1 MNLSI
6 ALEIGVPEAGEA
18 ERIIAI
24 ARDAGVFST
33 EEVDVVQ
40 ELVQEHFQ
48 LGAERSG
55 YYFIVA
61 RDERDLLGFACYG
74 PRPLT
79 IGTFDLYW
87 IVVAPRLG
95 QRGIGTILL
104 ERVTHDVRTA
114 GGRLLVAETSGLPAY
129 LPAREFYDRHRFMR
143 VASIAD
149 FYAPG
154 DDLVLFVKGLDQCL

>member
-1 MNLSI
+1 MNSSI
-6 ALEIGVPEAGEA
+6 ALEIGMPEAGEA
-18 ERIIAI
+18 ERIVAI
-24 ARDAGVFST
+24 ARHAGVFSP
-33 EEVDVVQ
+33 EEVDTVH

-79 IGTFDLYW
+79 LGTFDLYW
-87 IVVAPRLG
+87 IVVAPRVG

-104 ERVTHDVRTA
+104 ERVTRDVRTA
-114 GGRLLVAETSGLPAY
+114 GGRLLVAETSGLPDY
-129 LPAREFYDRHRFMR
+129 LPAREFYDRHSFRR
-143 VASIAD
+143 AARIAD

-154 DDLVLFVKGLDQCL
+154 DDLVLFVKRLG